1 MELFKSKGL
10 KALSV
15 SLIAAAALVI
25 TVIVIAFSGASSAAK
40 KPPAET
46 TAKSEAS
53 RENPTADL
61 AAGDPSDSTGESST
75 EDKTKESTEIEETTK
90 EPPALPSLA
99 FLTNGDGTCTVTG
112 IGTYKKTEIDIPT
125 ISPAGDIVT
134 AVAGYAFY
142 NEASL
147 VRISLPSTVRSI
159 GEYAFFGCS
168 NLIEIT
174 VSSSNTAFTV
184 IDGILYTKDGS
195 RLLFCPPMRGK
206 TTCTIKREVSVVES
220 GAFSD
225 VKYLKTV
232 YYEGTAADYTEINIF
247 AHNEMLDKLRLVC
260 NYTEEK

>member
-1 MELFKSKGL
+1 MELFKNKGL
-10 KALSV
+10 RALSV
-15 SLIAAAALVI
+15 SLIAATALVV
-25 TVIVIAFSGASSAAK
+25 TVIVITFTGASRSAK

-46 TAKSEAS
+46 TETPESS
-53 RENPTADL
+53 FGDPTDNL
-61 AAGDPSDSTGESST
+61 SAGDPSDSAEESGAESTADESS
-75 EDKTKESTEIEETTK
+75 EADETTK
-90 EPPALPSLA
+90 EIPALPSLA
-99 FLTNGDGTCTVTG
+99 FLSNGDGTCTVTG
-112 IGTYKKTEIDIPT
+112 IGTYKKNEVDIPT
-125 ISPAGDIVT
+125 LSPAGDIVT

-142 NEASL
+142 NESSL

-174 VSSSNTAFTV
+174 VSGSNTAFTV

-206 TTCTIKREVSVVES
+206 TTCTIKKGVSVIES
-220 GAFSD
+220 GAFSG
-225 VKYLKTV
+225 VKHLKTV
-232 YYEGTAADYTEINIF
+232 YYEGTAADYIEINVF